1 MTPEATSTPTPTYAE
16 LHLHTAY
23 SLLDGAALPE
33 ELAARAAELG
43 YRHLAV
49 TDHDGLYG
57 AREFAQAM
65 QAVGIAPITGA
76 ELTLLDGSHLTLL
89 VESAK
94 GYANLCQLI
103 SAAHA
108 PEAGSEWPTEPTE
121 RTPRLD
127 PALLADHAAG
137 LVLLTG
143 CPRGQLSRAVD
154 AGDLPGAAAL
164 LRQYVEWFGA
174 DNVYVELQQNQVRG
188 DTARLARLARLAAAA
203 GLPTVATGNVHYHR
217 PERSRLHDVLV
228 AIRHNGTLD
237 ATARHHRRNG
247 AFALRPMDEVA
258 RLFARYPEAV
268 RASLH
273 LAERC
278 AAFNLAGHTPYQF
291 PQNLTP
297 EGETLDSYL
306 TRVCHEK
313 FAARYPPDHPRR
325 ETAWARL
332 NEELDLIAKQRLAAF
347 FLQHLD
353 LMELAEEVAQRVR
366 QEQGQPA
373 ASPLPPGR
381 GRGSSVNSLVCYLIG
396 LSPVDPLEHRLSLGR
411 FLNDG
416 RTEPPDIDLDFPRKI
431 REQLMLGVYERY
443 PGRVGLIC
451 TFATYKLR
459 SAVRDIGK
467 ALGIPIADLDR
478 IAKLCVPG
486 SARILR
492 EELMRMPEYAARLE
506 TPPWSLLIELAGE
519 LSGFPRHIS
528 QHSGG
533 MVIAACP
540 ITDLVPLQPAAM
552 QGRWLIQWDK
562 DSVADAGMIKLDF
575 LALGMLELVEECVQG
590 IASRYPE
597 ENVDLTR
604 IDYDDTA
611 VFDMICAGDT
621 VGTFQIESR
630 AQIQTLLKTQ
640 PRSLDDLTV
649 QVAIVRPGPI
659 VGGATSP
666 YIQRR
671 LDPHF
676 QPTYD
681 HPLLEPVLADT
692 MGVVLYQDQV
702 IEVAQALAGFT
713 AGQADQLRRAMTR
726 KRSQEAITSL
736 WTQFRDGALAK
747 GVPLE
752 TSENVFR
759 KLLGFA
765 AYGFPRGHAASFAVL
780 AYQSCWLKQRYPAEF
795 LCALLNNQPMGFY
808 SQSVLANEA
817 KRRGVRTLLPDI
829 NQSGVR
835 CIVQDART
843 VQLGLSQVQGL
854 GEDAARAIVTERAA
868 NGSYVSVPDL
878 LRRVSLPV
886 PLVESMALAG
896 LFDSFGLAR
905 REAAWQAGLGTPVRA
920 LPAGRAKTRDRG
932 QQLALELP
940 VAQDMVTLPPMPV
953 WERLAAETLGLGLS
967 PHWHPLGVLRQRLPG
982 GIRPTADTAHL
993 RDGLRIQVAG
1003 LVVVRQRPETARG
1016 VTFLLLEDEQG
1027 LLNVI
1032 VPPPLY
1038 EAERH
1043 IVRGEPFVVVE
1054 GILQRKLNTINL
1066 LAERIWPLAEAR
1078 SQFPARTTPAGLNHP
1093 EGHRSADRSSDRA
1106 EPGVRMVEP
1115 RGTKSFR

>member
-1 MTPEATSTPTPTYAE
+1 MSTPNLDPSYAE

-33 ELAARAAELG
+33 EIVTRAVELG

-57 AREFAQAM
+57 ALEFANA
-65 QAVGIAPITGA
+65 ADAAGIAPITGA
-76 ELTLLDGSHLTLL
+76 EMTLLDGSHITLL
-89 VESAK
+89 VESAA
-94 GYANLCQLI
+94 GYANLCRLI
-103 SAAHA
+103 TAAHQ
-108 PEAGSEWPTEPTE
+108 PDLEAGWPAEPAD
-121 RTPRLD
+121 RASRLD
-127 PALLADHAAG
+127 PALLAEHANG

-143 CPRGQLSRAVD
+143 CPRGQLSRSVD
-154 AGDLPGAAAL
+154 DGDLVSAQAL
-164 LRQYVEWFGA
+164 LREYVAWFGA
-174 DNVYVELQQNQVRG
+174 GSVYVELQQNQVRG
-188 DTARLARLARLAAAA
+188 DTRRVARLARLAAEA

-217 PERSRLHDVLV
+217 PERYRLHDVLV
-228 AIRHNGTLD
+228 AIRHQGTLD
-237 ATARHHRRNG
+237 ATARYHRRNG
-247 AFALRPMDEVA
+247 DFALRSMDEVA
-258 RLFARYPEAV
+258 RRFARYPDAV

-278 AAFNLAGHTPYQF
+278 AAFNLATHAPYQF
-291 PQNLTP
+291 PEQATP
-297 EGETLDSYL
+297 EGESLDSFL
-306 TRVCHEK
+306 TRICHEK
-313 FAARYPPDHPRR
+313 FDQRFPDDHPRH
-325 ETAWARL
+325 EVAWERL

-347 FLQHLD
+347 FLMHHD
-353 LMELAEEVAQRVR
+353 LLGLAEEVAGRVR

-411 FLNDG
+411 FLNDA

-467 ALGIPIADLDR
+467 VLGIPVADLDR

-492 EELMRMPEYAARLE
+492 EELARMPEYAARLDV
-506 TPPWSLLIELAGE
+506 PPWSLLIELASE

-533 MVIAACP
+533 MVISACP

-552 QGRWLIQWDK
+552 EGRWLIQWDK
-562 DSVADAGMIKLDF
+562 DSVADAGMVKLDF

-590 IASRYPE
+590 IAARYPDAE
-597 ENVDLTR
+597 VDLTR
-604 IDYDDTA
+604 IDFADEA
-611 VFDMICAGDT
+611 VFNMICEGDT

-640 PRSLDDLTV
+640 PRTLDDLTV

-671 LDPHF
+671 LNPNF
-676 QPTYD
+676 QITYD
-681 HPLLEPVLADT
+681 HPLLEPVLQDT

-702 IEVAQALAGFT
+702 IEVAQVLAGFT

-736 WTQFRDGALAK
+736 WSQFRDGATAN
-747 GVPLE
+747 GVPEE
-752 TSENVFR
+752 TSHGIFQ

-780 AYQSCWLKQRYPAEF
+780 AYQSCWLKHHYAAEF

-808 SQSVLANEA
+808 SPSVLANEG
-817 KRRGVRTLLPDI
+817 KRRGVRTLLPDL

-835 CIVQDART
+835 CTVQDART
-843 VQLGLSQVQGL
+843 VQLGLGQVQGL
-854 GEDAARAIVTERAA
+854 GEEVARTIVAERNAH
-868 NGSYVSVPDL
+868 GLYRSVPDL
-878 LRRVSLPV
+878 MRRVSLPV
-886 PLVESMALAG
+886 PLVETMALAG
-896 LFDSFGLAR
+896 VFDGFGLAR
-905 REAAWQAGLGTPVRA
+905 REAAWQAGLAIPLRTLPTRGKVQGRDKGHQMVLA
-920 LPAGRAKTRDRG
+920 LPIG
-932 QQLALELP
+932 QD
-940 VAQDMVTLPPMPV
+940 VVDLPPMPV
-953 WERLAAETLGLGLS
+953 WERMAEETLGLGLS
-967 PHWHPLGVLRQRLPG
+967 PHWHPLGLLRQRLPAP
-982 GIRPTADTAHL
+982 IRPTADTQIL

-1043 IVRGEPFVVVE
+1043 VVRGEPFVVVE

-1066 LAERIWPLAEAR
+1066 LAEHIWPLDEAR
-1078 SQFPARTTPAGLNHP
+1078 THFPTQRTSQGINHP
-1093 EGHRSADRSSDRA
+1093 EESRHPAVTAAVPRSGRSA
-1106 EPGVRMVEP
+1106 
-1115 RGTKSFR
+1115 SFR